1 MSLEHATQTA
11 EPSLVAVARKYCFVH
26 AVASVGA
33 FTVPIGMLGYMMM
46 DKQQERTK

>member
-1 MSLEHATQTA
+1 MINHSTQTA
-11 EPSLVAVARKYCFVH
+11 EPSMIAIARKYCFVH

-33 FTVPIGMLGYMMM
+33 FLAPIGMIGYMMM